1 MPGPLDAGYIAFPNE
16 RDLRDEDTALQT
28 HQFLVY
34 ALADGQRPQP
44 VMWRDFDDPRVTSL
58 MVPDPRLLRVPVPGL
73 DAQSG
78 RSLAKVEM
86 AASGCSR

>member
-58 MVPDPRLLRVPVPGL
+58 MVQTRGFCVFPFLAWMRK
-73 DAQSG
+73 SG